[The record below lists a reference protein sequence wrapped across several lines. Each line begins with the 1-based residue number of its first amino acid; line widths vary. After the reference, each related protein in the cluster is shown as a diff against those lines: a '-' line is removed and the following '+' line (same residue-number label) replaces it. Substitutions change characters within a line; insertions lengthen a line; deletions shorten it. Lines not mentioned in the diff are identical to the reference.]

1 MRGVY
6 RLREDSG
13 SAGQNAGPST
23 SLRSAQDDK
32 SLGGRGSLDA
42 RDSHD
47 SLEGRESSLEGKG
60 GLRLVPARAEG
71 SAKRDARE
79 VVPVFAALTQ
89 PTLLLDVAGPME
101 VLRLANLHQDKVR
114 FEVRYVGSL
123 SSVMTSIGI
132 ALTGIG
138 QLPAELPDG
147 AMVVLFGDVEHV
159 MMPEGWPAPQKDE
172 RGDAEIVR
180 WLRDVVRPGHTVV
193 SICAGAMLAA
203 RAGLLD
209 GYACTT
215 HYLDCA
221 ELARV
226 APEAKVVENRLFV
239 EDRDRYTSAGV
250 TAGIDLMLYMM
261 SQRVGHAVAAAIAR
275 YLVVYLRRSGAEP
288 QMSPWL
294 EGRNHVHP
302 AVHKV
307 QDAITENPAAHW
319 QLGKLARVA
328 GASSRHLTRLFHEY
342 AGMSVTEYKNN
353 LRVALARQM
362 LSQTEM
368 DMEQV
373 AEKAGFGSARQMRR
387 AWRRVYE
394 GAPREARG

>member
-1 MRGVY
+1 MKGT
-6 RLREDSG
+6 G
-13 SAGQNAGPST
+13 
-23 SLRSAQDDK
+23 
-32 SLGGRGSLDA
+32 
-42 RDSHD
+42 
-47 SLEGRESSLEGKG
+47 LEEQT
-60 GLRLVPARAEG
+60 
-71 SAKRDARE
+71 RE
-79 VVPVFAALTQ
+79 VIPVFAALTQ
-89 PTLLLDVAGPME
+89 PMLLLDVAGPME
-101 VLRLANLHQDKVR
+101 VLRLANLYQDAVR
-114 FEVRYVGSL
+114 FEVRYVGPL

-132 ALTGIG
+132 ALTGIE
-138 QLPAELPDG
+138 QLPTELPDN
-147 AMVVLFGDVEHV
+147 AMVMLFGDVEKV
-159 MMPEGWPAPQKDE
+159 MMPAGWPAPQRDL
-172 RGDAEIVR
+172 RGDAEIVQ
-180 WLRDVVRPGHTVV
+180 WLKDVVRPGHTVV

-215 HYLDCA
+215 HYLDCE

-226 APEAKVVENRLFV
+226 APEARVVDNRLFV
-239 EDRDRYTSAGV
+239 EDRDRFTSAGV

-261 SQRVGHAVAAAIAR
+261 SRKLGHAIAAAIAR
-275 YLVVYLRRSGAEP
+275 YLVVYLRRGGAEP
-288 QMSPWL
+288 QISPWL

-302 AVHKV
+302 AVHRV
-307 QDAITENPAAHW
+307 QDAITKNPAEHW
-319 QLGKLARVA
+319 HLSKLARMA
-328 GASSRHLTRLFHEY
+328 GASSRHLTRLFQEY

-394 GAPREARG
+394 TAPKEARG